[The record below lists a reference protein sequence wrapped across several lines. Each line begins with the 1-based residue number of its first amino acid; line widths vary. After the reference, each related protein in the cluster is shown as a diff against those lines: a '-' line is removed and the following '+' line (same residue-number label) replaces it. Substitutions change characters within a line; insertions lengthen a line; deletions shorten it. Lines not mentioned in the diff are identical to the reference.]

1 MDRIQV
7 ENDLFLVRET
17 ASGAVLNTDR
27 MAYET
32 FKANKANKKQS
43 EDSLRS
49 EIETLKAL
57 VNQLLGQNNGNS

>member
-1 MDRIQV
+1 MDRVKV

-27 MAYET
+27 MAYDM
-32 FKANKANKKQS
+32 FRANKAKKKES

-49 EIETLKAL
+49 EIDTLKAL
-57 VNQLLGQNNGNS
+57 VNQLLGQSNGNS